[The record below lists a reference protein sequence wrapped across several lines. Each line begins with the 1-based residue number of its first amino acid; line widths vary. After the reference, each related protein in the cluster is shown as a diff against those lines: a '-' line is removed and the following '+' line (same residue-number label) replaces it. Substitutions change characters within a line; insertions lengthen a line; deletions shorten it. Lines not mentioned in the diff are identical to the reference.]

1 MFLVGGGYRKS
12 LIRHCEARAARSGN
26 EPPTVRACRGSPGTA
41 AGSPPPVREPT
52 RAGGRLAAHLSLART
67 RNLQHHT
74 DLLAGL
80 TPPASRD
87 LNRRSGGS
95 VPRVSGCNAPAIDKM
110 PAPRTASIG

>member
-26 EPPTVRACRGSPGTA
+26 EPPTVRACRGNPGTA
-41 AGSPPPVREPT
+41 AGSPRPVREPT

-74 DLLAGL
+74 DPRRPHTAGV
-80 TPPASRD
+80 T
-87 LNRRSGGS
+87 RSKS
-95 VPRVSGCNAPAIDKM
+95 AIRRVSSSGE
-110 PAPRTASIG
+110 RV